1 MKNKIGILNFQY
13 SDHNYGAVL
22 QAVALENV
30 LKQLGKNA
38 EHINFIPNKK
48 GNKNIKQLIIKFL
61 TFIGLKSLIY
71 RAFNKKV
78 IIKNKVEGSEIF
90 EDFRNKYL
98 NRTKAFHSLNELIE
112 LEDSYSS
119 VIVGSDQVWRPK
131 MYSDLTEIE
140 IYFLSFISQKTKK
153 ISYAASFGV
162 ERWEYDKNDYVTHK
176 AQKYLNKFN
185 SISVREKSGVEIC
198 SSVFDIRAEHVL
210 DPTLLIG
217 RDFFD
222 NLIKDKQPLVQKTI
236 SYYKLDLCESFLTG
250 IEHLANLTGYETNNI
265 YYKQL
270 NNGSYEYYPV
280 LDWLSMINSSSIII
294 TDSFHCVCF
303 SILFN
308 KNFYCCLNK
317 ERGASRLESLLSELG
332 LEDRLISEEEL
343 SRIYTIDDIN
353 FSPVEDILNRHRKQ
367 SIEFL
372 VSAIDG

>member
-1 MKNKIGILNFQY
+1 MKKIGVLNFQY

-38 EHINFIPNKK
+38 EHINFIPRKK
-48 GNKNIKQLIIKFL
+48 SNKNIKQLVIEFL
-61 TFIGLKSLIY
+61 ASIGLKSLIY
-71 RAFNKKV
+71 RVFNKKV

-98 NRTKAFHSLNELIE
+98 NRTKAFHSLNELME
-112 LEDSYSS
+112 VEDSYNS

-131 MYSDLTEIE
+131 MYSNLTEIE

-162 ERWEYDKNDYVTHK
+162 DRWEYDKNDNVTHK

-198 SSVFDIRAEHVL
+198 GNVFDIRAEHVL

-222 NLIKDKQPLVQKTI
+222 NLIKDKQPLVKKTI
-236 SYYKLDLCESFLTG
+236 SYYKLDLCESFLAG
-250 IEHLANLTGYETNNI
+250 IEHLANLTGYEPNNI

-270 NNGSYEYYPV
+270 DNGSYEYYPV

-317 ERGASRLESLLSELG
+317 ERGASRLESLLNELG

-343 SRIYTIDDIN
+343 SRIYTIDEIN
-353 FSPVEDILNRHRKQ
+353 YSPVEDMLNRRRKQ
-367 SIEFL
+367 SMEFL

>member
-1 MKNKIGILNFQY
+1 MKKIGVLNFQY

-38 EHINFIPNKK
+38 EHINFIPRKK
-48 GNKNIKQLIIKFL
+48 INKNIKQLVIEFL
-61 TFIGLKSLIY
+61 ASIGLKSLIY
-71 RAFNKKV
+71 RVFNKKV

-98 NRTKAFHSLNELIE
+98 NRTKAFHSLNELME
-112 LEDSYSS
+112 VEDSYNS

-131 MYSDLTEIE
+131 MYSNLTEIE

-162 ERWEYDKNDYVTHK
+162 DRWEYDKNDNVTHK

-198 SSVFDIRAEHVL
+198 GNVFDIRAEHVL

-222 NLIKDKQPLVQKTI
+222 NLIKDKQPLVKKTI
-236 SYYKLDLCESFLTG
+236 SYYKLDLCESFLAG
-250 IEHLANLTGYETNNI
+250 IEHLANLTGYEPNNI

-270 NNGSYEYYPV
+270 DNGSYEYYPV

-317 ERGASRLESLLSELG
+317 ERGASRLESLLNELG

-343 SRIYTIDDIN
+343 SRIYTIDEIN
-353 FSPVEDILNRHRKQ
+353 YSPVEDMLNRRRKQ
-367 SIEFL
+367 SMEFL

>member
-1 MKNKIGILNFQY
+1 IGILNFQY

-38 EHINFIPNKK
+38 EHINFIPKKK
-48 GNKNIKQLIIKFL
+48 GNKNIKQFIIEFL
-61 TFIGLKSLIY
+61 TSIGLKPFIY
-71 RAFNKKV
+71 RVFNKKV

-98 NRTKAFHSLNELIE
+98 NRTKAFHSLNDLME

-162 ERWEYDKNDYVTHK
+162 ERWEYDKNDNVTHK

-185 SISVREKSGVEIC
+185 SISVREKSGVDIC
-198 SSVFDIRAEHVL
+198 NSVFDIRAEHVL

-236 SYYKLDLCESFLTG
+236 SYYKLDLCESFLAG

-308 KNFYCCLNK
+308 KSFYCCLNK
-317 ERGASRLESLLSELG
+317 ERGASRLESLLNELG
-332 LEDRLISEEEL
+332 LQDRLISEEEL
-343 SRIYTIDDIN
+343 SRIYTIVDIN
-353 FSPVEDILNRHRKQ
+353 YSPVEDILNKHRKQ

>member
-1 MKNKIGILNFQY
+1 MKKIGVLNFQY

-38 EHINFIPNKK
+38 EHINFIPRKK
-48 GNKNIKQLIIKFL
+48 SNKNIKQLVIEFL
-61 TFIGLKSLIY
+61 ASIGLKSLIY
-71 RAFNKKV
+71 RVFNKKV

-98 NRTKAFHSLNELIE
+98 NRTKAFHSLNELME
-112 LEDSYSS
+112 VEDSYNS

-131 MYSDLTEIE
+131 MYSNLTEIE
-140 IYFLSFISQKTKK
+140 IYFLSFISQNTKK

-162 ERWEYDKNDYVTHK
+162 DRWEYDKNDNVTHK

-198 SSVFDIRAEHVL
+198 GNVFDIRAEHVL

-222 NLIKDKQPLVQKTI
+222 NLIKDKQPLVKKTI
-236 SYYKLDLCESFLTG
+236 SYYKLDLCESFLAG
-250 IEHLANLTGYETNNI
+250 IEHLANLTGYEPNNI

-270 NNGSYEYYPV
+270 DNGSYEYYPV

-317 ERGASRLESLLSELG
+317 ERGASRLESLLNELG

-343 SRIYTIDDIN
+343 SRIYTIDEIN
-353 FSPVEDILNRHRKQ
+353 YSPVEDMLNRRRKQ
-367 SIEFL
+367 SMEFL